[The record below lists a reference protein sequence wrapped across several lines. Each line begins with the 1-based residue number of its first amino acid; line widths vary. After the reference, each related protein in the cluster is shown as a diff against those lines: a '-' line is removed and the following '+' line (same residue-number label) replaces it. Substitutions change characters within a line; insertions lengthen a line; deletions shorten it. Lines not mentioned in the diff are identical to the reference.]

1 MQEVNHLKKT
11 ISFILCF
18 VLTVSILSISAFAV
32 EPEGNDLEPLNP
44 EYTRV
49 NMIAAGLTISSD
61 GVATCSGTVQPKY
74 STDTVT
80 LTVRLQYWTENG
92 WTDYCTWE
100 TTGSGIYVQLIETQ
114 SVSAGYSYR
123 VRISAECVAA
133 TGNVTETVY
142 ANSYIRAYP

>member
-1 MQEVNHLKKT
+1 M
-11 ISFILCF
+11 
-18 VLTVSILSISAFAV
+18 LTVSILSISAFAV
-32 EPEGNDLEPLNP
+32 ESEGNDLEPLDP

-80 LTVRLQYWTENG
+80 LIVRLQYWTENG
-92 WTDYCTWE
+92 WSNLYSWE
-100 TTGSGIYVQLIETQ
+100 TTGSGVFVDLLETQ
-114 SVSAGYSYR
+114 SVSAGYYYR
-123 VRISAECVAA
+123 VRVSAECVAA
-133 TGNVTETVY
+133 SGNTSETVY